1 MNQTEKK
8 KKAIIEVTFSLLN
21 EKEIKDITVEEIA
34 GAAEVSKVTLF
45 KYYQNKNHL
54 MNLVII
60 KALDFMVEQ
69 AQELINSDLNFE
81 ETYRA
86 IADMKVDQM
95 KKFSHTFMQ
104 NLMTQ
109 YSTSPDLFDTDTQLL
124 QEQMLKQLFQKG
136 RNEEKISSDIS
147 EEEFLL
153 IIRIFSEGVKGLDP
167 DYLLPKT
174 NLLSRTFLNG
184 LK

>member
-8 KKAIIEVTFSLLN
+8 KKAIIDVTFSLLN

-60 KALDFMVEQ
+60 KALDFMAAQ
-69 AQELINSDLNFE
+69 AQELIDSDLNFE
-81 ETYRA
+81 ETLHA
-86 IADMKVDQM
+86 ITDMKVGQI
-95 KKFSHTFMQ
+95 KKFSQTFMQ

-109 YSTSPDLFDTDTQLL
+109 YSENPALFDTDAQLL
-124 QEQMLKQLFQKG
+124 QQQMIKQLFQKG
-136 RNEEKISSDIS
+136 RKEGEIASDIS

-167 DYLLPKT
+167 DYLLSKT